1 MGNML
6 WLLPVIRNLYYI
18 YIVFYVYKTIA
29 HKCLISDNMT
39 LGIMKYIQKV
49 FKQGVLVEVSQNVD
63 YNDFGHSVQLYTI
76 YNESLRN
83 PPYHPIK
90 ILIYML
96 QSTS

>member
-1 MGNML
+1 MFWKVCFSAIIG
-6 WLLPVIRNLYYI
+6 
-18 YIVFYVYKTIA
+18 
-29 HKCLISDNMT
+29 NMT

-90 ILIYML
+90 ILIYRL